1 MRPRA
6 IQRPCVRGGRWEHH
20 LHAVASGEARALFA
34 CTTSAVPESIRVRC
48 HCWGL
53 QCGSFRIGSAV
64 CWSLSEV
71 VCVSGILDLRGAR
84 IKRKFGTPI
93 QASDRYN
100 TRQQRYEQLSRA
112 GKRDN
117 TSGCVPPFTH
127 DVFAKAV
134 RLALPPMLREPRDGK
149 PTRLLSPCEVLPA
162 GRRSCSWPIGEAT
175 WPWSHRAALLS
186 AVYPGARLWG

>member
-1 MRPRA
+1 M
-6 IQRPCVRGGRWEHH
+6 HH
-20 LHAVASGEARALFA
+20 IRTL
-34 CTTSAVPESIRVRC
+34 AVPESIRVRC
-48 HCWGL
+48 QGRGL
-53 QCGSFRIGSAV
+53 QCGSVRIGSAV

-117 TSGCVPPFTH
+117 TS
-127 DVFAKAV
+127 
-134 RLALPPMLREPRDGK
+134 
-149 PTRLLSPCEVLPA
+149 A
-162 GRRSCSWPIGEAT
+162 GLYEGGGLER
-175 WPWSHRAALLS
+175 
-186 AVYPGARLWG
+186 